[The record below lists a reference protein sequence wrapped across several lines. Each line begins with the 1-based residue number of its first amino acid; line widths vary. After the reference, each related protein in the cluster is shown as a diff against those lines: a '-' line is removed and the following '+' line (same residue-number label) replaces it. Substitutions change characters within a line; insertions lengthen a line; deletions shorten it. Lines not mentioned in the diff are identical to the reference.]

1 VEAVPEIARRLLT
14 NCRSIAV
21 VGLSD
26 NPARDSQRVAA
37 YLQAAGYE
45 IVPVNPRVASV
56 LGCRCWP
63 DLAAIPSPV
72 DLVQVFRR
80 SDYAS
85 EVVDAAI
92 EAGIPAVWL
101 QDGVVDEQAAA
112 RAAGAGMDVVMDR
125 CMMRDHALL
134 GL

>member
-1 VEAVPEIARRLLT
+1 MGDVPEIARRLLT
-14 NCRSIAV
+14 NCRRIAV

-26 NPARDSQRVAA
+26 DPARASQRVAA

-56 LGCRCWP
+56 LGCHCWP
-63 DLAAIPSPV
+63 DLASVPSSV

-80 SDYAS
+80 SDYAG

-112 RAAGAGMDVVMDR
+112 RAQQAGMDVVMDR

-134 GL
+134 GM

>member
-1 VEAVPEIARRLLT
+1 MEAVPEIARRLLT

-45 IVPVNPRVASV
+45 VVPVNPRVASV

>member
-1 VEAVPEIARRLLT
+1 MT

>member
-1 VEAVPEIARRLLT
+1 M
-14 NCRSIAV
+14 
-21 VGLSD
+21 
-26 NPARDSQRVAA
+26 AA

-45 IVPVNPRVASV
+45 VVPVNPRVASV

>member
-1 VEAVPEIARRLLT
+1 MEAVPEIPRRLLT
-14 NCRSIAV
+14 DCRIIAV

-26 NPARDSQRVAA
+26 DPGRASHRVAA
-37 YLQAAGYE
+37 YLLAAGYE
-45 IVPVNPRVASV
+45 IEPVNPRVASV
-56 LGCRCWP
+56 LGRDCSP
-63 DLAAIPSPV
+63 DLASLPQPV
-72 DLVQVFRR
+72 DIVQVFRR
-80 SDYAS
+80 SQYAG

-112 RAAGAGMDVVMDR
+112 RAQQAGMDVVMDR

-134 GL
+134 DL

>member
-1 VEAVPEIARRLLT
+1 MAGVPEIARRLLT

-63 DLAAIPSPV
+63 DLGSVPSPV

-80 SDYAS
+80 SDYAG

-112 RAAGAGMDVVMDR
+112 RAQQAGMDVVMDR

>member
-1 VEAVPEIARRLLT
+1 MT

-45 IVPVNPRVASV
+45 VVPVNPRVASV